1 MNKKQLAV
9 AAMVPILGLTVAGS
23 AFAANDT
30 TNQLTKKDRSPMGEM
45 REQKGNRGEH
55 GGQVNDVELQKV
67 LGMTGE
73 QIKSALQSGK
83 TVKDLI
89 TSKGLDFNA
98 TMKQMRSG
106 HEAEMKL
113 KIAEDIKS
121 GKITQAQADEMETK
135 KTERETKEL
144 STLAGILGTTVD
156 KIKSDRDAGKTLDE
170 TIASLG
176 LNKDAVMKKIKES
189 RDAEMKANLT
199 ADVASG
205 KITQAQ
211 ADEMIKKTSEM
222 ETKRNEALAKA
233 LGMTTAELTTAINSG
248 KSIDTI
254 ISEKGL
260 SKESVKAAL
269 DAARSDDAPKGFF
282 KKMGHKIKGIF
293 KGKKVQTTAAT
304 AAR

>member
-30 TNQLTKKDRSPMGEM
+30 SNQLTKKDHSSVGEI

-55 GGQVNDVELQKV
+55 GGQVNNVELQKV

-73 QIKSALQSGK
+73 QVKAALQSGK
-83 TVKDLI
+83 TVKELI
-89 TSKGLDFNA
+89 TAKGLDFNA
-98 TMKQMRSG
+98 TMKQMRAN
-106 HEAEMKL
+106 HESDMKS

-176 LNKDAVMKKIKES
+176 LNKDAVMQKIKES

-211 ADEMIKKTSEM
+211 ADEMMKKTSEM
-222 ETKRNEALAKA
+222 EIKRNEALAKA

-269 DAARSDDAPKGFF
+269 DAARPVDAPKGFF

-293 KGKKVQTTAAT
+293 KGKKVQATTAT